1 MSDGIDYQVAD
12 AVATITMNR
21 PEALNALT
29 VAMKV
34 ALIAALQRAA
44 EDDGV
49 RAVVVTGAGRGF
61 CVGQDLKE
69 HVAGL
74 ESGDR
79 DLDTVTLHYNPI
91 VEAITSMPKPVIA
104 AVNGPAA
111 GAGAAI
117 AFACDLR
124 IAAESGSFMMAFSRI
139 GLGPDSGSSWTLQR
153 LIGSGRAM
161 AMLLLADTVHAA
173 QALEMGLVSAV
184 VPAETLPTLTDEL
197 AAKLANGA
205 TVAYGA
211 IKDTVLYAGSHT
223 LTESLAREASV
234 QSRCGATED
243 HLNAAKAFLAK
254 TPATFSG
261 R

>member
-1 MSDGIDYQVAD
+1 MSDGIDYRVSG

-29 VAMKV
+29 VDMKV
-34 ALIAALQRAA
+34 GLIAAVQRAA
-44 EDDGV
+44 ADDDV
-49 RAVVVTGAGRGF
+49 RAVVLTGAGRGF

-74 ESGDR
+74 EAGGT

-91 VEAITSMPKPVIA
+91 IEAITSIPKPVVA

-124 IAAESGSFMMAFSRI
+124 ISADTGSFMMAFSRI
-139 GLGPDSGSSWTLQR
+139 GLAPDSGASWTLQR

-161 AMLLLADTVHAA
+161 AMLLLADTVAA
-173 QALEMGLVSAV
+173 EQALEMGLVSAV
-184 VPAETLPTLTDEL
+184 VPSDTFPAVVEEI
-197 AAKLANGA
+197 AAKLASGP

-211 IKDTVLYAGSHT
+211 IKETVLYAAGHT
-223 LTESLAREASV
+223 LTESLAREATA

-254 TPATFSG
+254 VPATFSG
-261 R
+261 C